1 MKRLYIIFG
10 LLVCFSLSLYSE
22 EEMKYITGKITLA
35 DGGDAKREVYIYYN
49 RFGSSDDNLMKIVQA
64 EPNGEFKVPIPTSIN
79 YAAIHLAA
87 PGYQSYITN
96 YIEGDT
102 NPRVEAILLTR
113 AVPEKF
119 DSVGVMIYTSKG
131 RTMEKLKI
139 GYSRFVKLRVDF
151 NDKKYANL
159 VGKGEDT
166 VKYTLFFRESSNT
179 PAEHKGK
186 WKYDNNG
193 DYYAVAVTKKKILSF
208 SIDLS
213 QYRYSDDPEEQR
225 PSVGKWVN
233 SPVNTQYNEVL
244 RLLPLPEVSRLR
256 QNFYYYVMQYNN
268 EAIKNL
274 DSAEL
279 DRRKMGTIMKFR
291 RYISTNDS
299 LLAIVDSPY
308 LTDYLNLTKMDLL
321 SAPDSLKSWED
332 KYEILQTLQMLPT
345 VFYAEFNDVINTKEF
360 KDNPQYYLD
369 ILEALFAKSKNKRN
383 NYYLRYGLYS
393 RLATNEILKDPK
405 YREYL
410 IKNLKELAEYD
421 DLDSW
426 PKTGIPKTLAQL
438 ELDTMS
444 YAPDFSFKTID
455 GKERKLSE
463 YRGKWVLLDF
473 WGTWCGP
480 CVMETP
486 FLVDAYNILSDEKFE
501 MISIANDRSVEI
513 VSDYVKKNEMK
524 WTNTVALSGYAKGV
538 LEQYG
543 ITSFPTMMLIDPTGK
558 FVKLKAHELRGE
570 LLLPTLRAKLEKE

>member
-1 MKRLYIIFG
+1 MKRLYILFG
-10 LLVCFSLSLYSE
+10 LLVCFSLTLHSE

-35 DGGDAKREVYIYYN
+35 DGGDAKREVYVYYN
-49 RFGSSDDNLMKIVQA
+49 RFQNSDDNLMKIVQTDG
-64 EPNGEFKVPIPTSIN
+64 NGEFKVPIPVTIN
-79 YAAIHLAA
+79 YASIHLAA
-87 PGYQSYITN
+87 PGYQAYITN

-139 GYSRFVKLRVDF
+139 GYSRFVKLKVDF

-159 VGKGEDT
+159 IGKGEDT
-166 VKYTLFFRESSNT
+166 VKYTLFFGVGSNT

-193 DYYAVAVTKKKILSF
+193 DYYAVVVTKKKILSF

-213 QYRYSDDPEEQR
+213 QYRYSDDPEEQS
-225 PSVGKWVN
+225 PSDGKWVN

-244 RLLPLPEVSRLR
+244 GLLPLAEVSRLG
-256 QNFYYYVMQYNN
+256 QNFYYYVFQYNN
-268 EAIKNL
+268 EAIKTL
-274 DSAEL
+274 DSVEL
-279 DRRKMGTIMKFR
+279 DRRKMGTIIKFR
-291 RYISTNDS
+291 RYLSTNDS
-299 LLAIVDSPY
+299 LLAVVDSPY

-321 SAPDSLKSWED
+321 SAPDSLKTWED
-332 KYEILQTLQMLPT
+332 KYEIMQTLQMLPT
-345 VFYAEFNDVINTKEF
+345 VFYAEFNDVINSKEF
-360 KDNPQYYLD
+360 KDNPQKYLD
-369 ILEALFAKSKNKRN
+369 ILEALFAKSKNQRN
-383 NYYLRYGLYS
+383 NYYLRYGLYAW
-393 RLATNEILKDPK
+393 LARSEIIQDPK

-426 PKTGIPKTLAQL
+426 PKKGIPKTLAQL
-438 ELDTMS
+438 VLDTMS
-444 YAPDFSFKTID
+444 YAPNFSFKTID

-463 YRGKWVLLDF
+463 YKGKWVLLDF

-486 FLVDAYNILSDEKFE
+486 FLVDAYNTLGGDKFE
-501 MISIANDRSVEI
+501 MISIASDRSVEV
-513 VSDYVKKNEMK
+513 VSDYLKKNEMK

-543 ITSFPTMMLIDPTGK
+543 ITSFPTLMLIDPAGK
-558 FVKLKAHELRGE
+558 FVKMKAHELRGE
-570 LLLPTLRAKLEKE
+570 LLIPTIRAQMEKE

>member
-1 MKRLYIIFG
+1 MKRLCLIFG
-10 LLVCFSLSLYSE
+10 LIFFLSLALHSE
-22 EEMKYITGKITLA
+22 EGVKYITGKITLA
-35 DGGDAKREVYIYYN
+35 DGGDAKREVYVYYH
-49 RFGSSDDNLMKIVQA
+49 RFRNSDDNLMKIVPTDA
-64 EPNGEFKVPIPTSIN
+64 NGEFKIPIPISIN
-79 YAAIHLAA
+79 YASLHLAA
-87 PGYQSYITN
+87 PGYEAYITD

-151 NDKKYANL
+151 NDKKYANIT
-159 VGKGEDT
+159 GKGEDT
-166 VKYTLFFRESSNT
+166 VKYSLFFGKGSNT

-213 QYRYSDDPEEQR
+213 QYRYSDNPEEQS
-225 PSVGKWVN
+225 PSDGKWVN
-233 SPVNTQYNEVL
+233 SPVNTRYNEVL
-244 RLLPLPEVSRLR
+244 RLLPLAEVSRLK

-268 EAIKNL
+268 EAIKTL

-279 DRRKMGTIMKFR
+279 DKRKMGTIMKFR
-291 RYISTNDS
+291 RYLSTNDS
-299 LLAIVDSPY
+299 LLALVDSPY
-308 LTDYLNLTKMDLL
+308 LTDYLNLTKLDLL
-321 SAPDSLKSWED
+321 SAPDSVKSWED
-332 KYEILQTLQMLPT
+332 KYEVMQSLQELPT
-345 VFYAEFNDVINTKEF
+345 VFYSEFNDVVNTEEF
-360 KDNPQYYLD
+360 KEKPEYYLD
-369 ILEALFAKSKNKRN
+369 IIEALFAKSKNKRDY
-383 NYYLRYGLYS
+383 YYLRYGLYAWLS
-393 RLATNEILKDPK
+393 RSDIIKDPK
-405 YREYL
+405 YNDYL
-410 IKNLKELAEYD
+410 IRNLKELAEYD

-438 ELDTMS
+438 VLDTMS
-444 YAPDFSFKTID
+444 FAPDFTFKTLE
-455 GKERKLSE
+455 GKEKKLSD
-463 YRGKWVLLDF
+463 YKGKWVLLDF

-486 FLVDAYNILSDEKFE
+486 FLVEAYNKLGGEKFE
-501 MISIANDRSVEI
+501 MISIASDRNVKV

-524 WTNTVALSGYAKGV
+524 WTNTIALEGYAKGV

-543 ITSFPTMMLIDPTGK
+543 ITSYPTLMLIDPDGK
-558 FVKLKAHELRGE
+558 FVRMKAHELRGE
-570 LLLPTLRAKLEKE
+570 LLIPTIRAKLEKE

>member
-1 MKRLYIIFG
+1 MKRLYILFG
-10 LLVCFSLSLYSE
+10 LLVIFSLTLHSE

-35 DGGDAKREVYIYYN
+35 DGGEAKREVYVYYN
-49 RFGSSDDNLMKIVQA
+49 RFQNSDDNLMKIVQTDS
-64 EPNGEFKVPIPTSIN
+64 NGEFKVPIPVTIN

-87 PGYQSYITN
+87 PGYQAYITN

-119 DSVGVMIYTSKG
+119 DSVGVMINTSKG
-131 RTMEKLKI
+131 RTMEKVKI
-139 GYSRFVKLRVDF
+139 GYSRFVKLKVDF
-151 NDKKYANL
+151 NDKKYADMT
-159 VGKGEDT
+159 GKGEDT
-166 VKYTLFFRESSNT
+166 VEYTLFFGKGSNT

-193 DYYAVAVTKKKILSF
+193 DYYAVTVTKKKILSL
-208 SIDLS
+208 SIDLAK
-213 QYRYSDDPEEQR
+213 YRYSDSSEEQS

-244 RLLPLPEVSRLR
+244 ALLPLADVSRLG
-256 QNFYYYVMQYNN
+256 QNFYFYVFQYNN
-268 EAIKNL
+268 EAIKTL
-274 DSAEL
+274 DSMEL

-291 RYISTNDS
+291 RYLSTNDS
-299 LLAIVDSPY
+299 LLEIVESPF
-308 LTDYLNLTKMDLL
+308 LRDYLNLTKMDLL
-321 SAPDSLKSWED
+321 SAPDSLKTWED
-332 KYEILQTLQMLPT
+332 KYKVMQTLQMLPT
-345 VFYAEFNDVINTKEF
+345 VFYAEFNDVINSKEF
-360 KDNPQYYLD
+360 KDNPQKYLD
-369 ILEALFAKSKNKRN
+369 ILEALFAKSNNKRN

-393 RLATNEILKDPK
+393 RLASNEIIQDPK

-410 IKNLKELAEYD
+410 IKNLKELADYD

-444 YAPDFSFKTID
+444 YAPDFSFQTID
-455 GKERKLSE
+455 GKARKLSE
-463 YRGKWVLLDF
+463 YKGKWVLLDF

-486 FLVDAYNILSDEKFE
+486 FLVDAYNMLGGEKFE
-501 MISIANDRSVEI
+501 MISIASDRSVEI

-543 ITSFPTMMLIDPTGK
+543 ITSYPTLMLIDPAGK
-558 FVKLKAHELRGE
+558 FVKMKENMLRGE
-570 LLLPTLRAKLEKE
+570 LLIPTIRAQMEKE

>member
-1 MKRLYIIFG
+1 MKRLCLIFG
-10 LLVCFSLSLYSE
+10 LIFFLSLALHSE
-22 EEMKYITGKITLA
+22 EGVKYITGKITLA
-35 DGGDAKREVYIYYN
+35 DGGDAKREVYVYYH
-49 RFGSSDDNLMKIVQA
+49 RFRNSDDNLMKIVPTDA
-64 EPNGEFKVPIPTSIN
+64 NGEFKIPIPISIN
-79 YAAIHLAA
+79 YASLHLAA
-87 PGYQSYITN
+87 PGYEAYITD

-151 NDKKYANL
+151 NDKKYANIT
-159 VGKGEDT
+159 GKGEDT
-166 VKYTLFFRESSNT
+166 VKYSLFFGKGSNT

-213 QYRYSDDPEEQR
+213 QYRYSDNPEEQS
-225 PSVGKWVN
+225 PSDGKWVN
-233 SPVNTQYNEVL
+233 SPVNTRYNEVL
-244 RLLPLPEVSRLR
+244 RLLPLAEVSRLK

-268 EAIKNL
+268 EAIKTL

-291 RYISTNDS
+291 RYLSTNDS
-299 LLAIVDSPY
+299 LLALVDSPY
-308 LTDYLNLTKMDLL
+308 LRDYLYLTKLDLL
-321 SAPDSLKSWED
+321 SAPDSIKSWEE
-332 KYEILQTLQMLPT
+332 KYEVMQSLQELPT
-345 VFYAEFNDVINTKEF
+345 VFYSEFNDVVNTKEF
-360 KDNPQYYLD
+360 KEKPEYYLSL
-369 ILEALFAKSKNKRN
+369 LEALFAKSKNKRDY
-383 NYYLRYGLYS
+383 YYLRYGLYAWLS
-393 RLATNEILKDPK
+393 RSDIIKDPK
-405 YREYL
+405 YNDYL
-410 IKNLKELAEYD
+410 IRNLKELAEYD

-438 ELDTMS
+438 VLDTMS
-444 YAPDFSFKTID
+444 YAPDFTFKTID
-455 GKERKLSE
+455 DKTRKLSD
-463 YRGKWVLLDF
+463 YKGKWVLLDF

-486 FLVDAYNILSDEKFE
+486 FLVDTYEKLGGDKFE

-524 WTNTVALSGYAKGV
+524 WTNTVALEGYAKGV

-543 ITSFPTMMLIDPTGK
+543 ITSYPTLMLIDPDGK
-558 FVKLKAHELRGE
+558 FVKLKDHELRGE
-570 LLLPTLRAKLEKE
+570 LLIPTIRAKMEKE